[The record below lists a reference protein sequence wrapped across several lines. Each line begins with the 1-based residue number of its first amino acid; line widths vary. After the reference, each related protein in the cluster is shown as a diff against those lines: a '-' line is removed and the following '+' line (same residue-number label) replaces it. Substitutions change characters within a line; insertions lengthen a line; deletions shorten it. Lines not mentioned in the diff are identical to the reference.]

1 METLSYNEM
10 LAQVNQIL
18 SSMENDKIPID
29 DLTKKSEEAYKL
41 IEKLKSQLFNTE
53 IQIEQIINSR
63 NILVNAEEDKNEH

>member
-1 METLSYNEM
+1 M